1 MKSKKELLRIKRLE
15 AHKKRFIDSFEK
27 NYSIDY
33 ELITKNITDFN
44 QEVILKCK
52 KHGNKPT
59 KTDSVIF
66 NRFGCKECRYIK
78 IAKKNK
84 GVPRVKFNQFA
95 RDFKKTFGNKLTLI
109 SKEDDYTN
117 LNSILTA
124 KCQDESHKPVV
135 KKASLLRRGFGCK
148 NCAES
153 QGERMIRLVLEDM
166 NINFTQEKRFASCR
180 DKKELPF
187 DFFLPDYGVLI
198 EFQGMQHF
206 SPKHSW
212 GGKEVFK
219 AIKKRDRVKKEW
231 AKKYQ
236 IPLLE
241 LTSYKSIKRSIL
253 NFLDKF
259 SKKDVKQILNNLN
272 ESENKWT
279 KNKWEEYLKKLAKVH
294 PGYDFLNT
302 SWEWGQKDISYRCQ
316 FPEHGLRWGNLQNL
330 LKGHGCSRCAG
341 QDVNLDDVIA
351 KSQEKFGNKFDFS
364 KADFEGMEVIIEIIC
379 DVHDSIFL
387 SPEHHLRLSSGCK
400 DCSPKSKK
408 GDDKKF
414 LERAKKFNGRFE
426 YLYDTFSTDKKIL
439 ILCKKHN
446 HKFKILQGDHT
457 RYKTG
462 GCEYCVAESKSK
474 TKGIP
479 ITVGGKEYGSVT
491 EAAKAYNLKGSTVRK
506 RIRNGATIEEAFRK
520 VYKGNPIIVEGKK
533 FPSFLEA
540 ARAYGLLDDTVR
552 KRIQAGKSINEAFG
566 VANNP
571 E

>member
-1 MKSKKELLRIKRLE
+1 MKSKKELLRIKRLK
-15 AHKKRFIDSFEK
+15 AHKKRFIDSFDK
-27 NYSIDY
+27 NYVDGY

-52 KHGNKPT
+52 KHGNKST

-78 IAKKNK
+78 IAKKRK
-84 GVPRVKFNQFA
+84 GVPRVEFNQFA
-95 RDFKKTFGNKLTLI
+95 RDFKETFGGKLKLI
-109 SKEDDYTN
+109 SKKEDYKT
-117 LNSILTA
+117 LSSTLEA
-124 KCQDESHKPVV
+124 KCLDPSHKPVI
-135 KKASLLRRGFGCK
+135 KKAVYFRRGMGCV
-148 NCAES
+148 NCNES
-153 QGERMIRLVLEDM
+153 QGERLIRIALDKLDIEY
-166 NINFTQEKRFASCR
+166 IQEKRFASCR
-180 DKKELPF
+180 DKKELSF
-187 DFFLPDYGVLI
+187 DFYLPEFGVLI
-198 EFQGMQHF
+198 EFQGFQHF
-206 SPKHSW
+206 KKHDYF
-212 GGKEVFK
+212 GGEKAFK
-219 AIKKRDRVKKEW
+219 LLIKRDLIKKEW
-231 AKKYQ
+231 VKENN

-241 LTSYKSIKRSIL
+241 ISSYKEIRKKIL
-253 NFLDKF
+253 LFIDKF
-259 SKKDVKQILNNLN
+259 SAEDVKDALNNLL
-272 ESENKWT
+272 ETEKEWTQKKW
-279 KNKWEEYLKKLAKVH
+279 KEYLKKLTKVR
-294 PGYDFLNT
+294 PEYDFSNT
-302 SWEWGQKDISYRCQ
+302 SWEWGQRDINYKCQ
-316 FPEHGLRWGNLQNL
+316 FPSHGLRKGDLQNL

-351 KSQEKFGNKFDFS
+351 RSQEKFGNKFDFS
-364 KADFEGMEVIIEIIC
+364 KAKFTSMKIDIEIIC

-387 SPEHHLRLSSGCK
+387 SPEHHLRLASGCV
-400 DCSPKSKK
+400 DCSPQSKK
-408 GDDKKF
+408 GDDKNF

-446 HKFKILQGDHT
+446 HKFKTLQGDHT
-457 RYKTG
+457 RYMTG
-462 GCEYCVAESKSK
+462 CCEHCLAENKSKS
-474 TKGIP
+474 KGIP

-540 ARAYGLLDDTVR
+540 ARAYGLLDETVR

>member
-1 MKSKKELLRIKRLE
+1 MKSKKELLRIKQLE

-33 ELITKNITDFN
+33 ELITKNINDFN

-52 KHGNKPT
+52 KHGNKFT
-59 KTDSVIF
+59 KTESVIF
-66 NRFGCKECRYIK
+66 NRFGCKECRYFK

-84 GVPRVKFNQFA
+84 GVPKVKFNQFA

-117 LNSILTA
+117 LKSILTA

-135 KKASLLRRGFGCK
+135 KKASLFRRGFGCK

-206 SPKHSW
+206 CPKDSW
-212 GGKEVFK
+212 GGEKVFK
-219 AIKKRDRVKKEW
+219 ATQSRDRVKKEW
-231 AKKYQ
+231 AKKNQ

-279 KNKWEEYLKKLAKVH
+279 ENKWKEYLKKLTKVH
-294 PGYDFLNT
+294 PEYDFSYT

-316 FPEHGLRWGNLQNL
+316 FHEHGLRWGNLQNL

-341 QDVNLDDVIA
+341 QDLSLNDVIA
-351 KSQEKFGNKFDFS
+351 RSQEKFGNKFNFI
-364 KADFEGMEVIIEIIC
+364 KAKFISMDIDIEIIC

-387 SPEHHLRLSSGCK
+387 SPEHHLRLASGC
-400 DCSPKSKK
+400 DECSPKAKK

-414 LERAKKFNGRFE
+414 LERAKKFNGRFK
-426 YLYDTFSTDKKIL
+426 YLYDEFSTDKKIL
-439 ILCKKHN
+439 ILCKEHN

-457 RYKTG
+457 RYMSG
-462 GCEYCVAESKSK
+462 GCEYCVADKKSK
-474 TKGIP
+474 DQGTS
-479 ITVGGKEYGSVT
+479 ITVEGKTYPSITQAAEAYG
-491 EAAKAYNLKGSTVRK
+491 LKSGTVRK
-506 RIRNGATIEEAFRK
+506 RIRSGKSIEEAFK
-520 VYKGNPIIVEGKK
+520 
-533 FPSFLEA
+533 
-540 ARAYGLLDDTVR
+540 
-552 KRIQAGKSINEAFG
+552 
-566 VANNP
+566 NN
-571 E
+571 

>member
-1 MKSKKELLRIKRLE
+1 MKSKKELYRIKKLE
-15 AHKKRFIDSFEK
+15 AHKKRFIDSFNK
-27 NYSIDY
+27 NYVDDY

-44 QEVILKCK
+44 QEVILKCI

-66 NRFGCKECRYIK
+66 NRFSCKECRYIK

-84 GVPRVKFNQFA
+84 GVPKVKFNQFA

-117 LNSILTA
+117 LKSILTA

-135 KKASLLRRGFGCK
+135 KKASLFRRGFGCK
-148 NCAES
+148 SCAES

-206 SPKHSW
+206 SPKGSW
-212 GGKEVFK
+212 GGEEVLE
-219 AIKKRDRVKKEW
+219 ATQRRDRVKKEW
-231 AKKYQ
+231 AKENQ

-241 LTSYKSIKRSIL
+241 LTSYESIKRSIL

-279 KNKWEEYLKKLAKVH
+279 ENKWKEYLKKLTKVR
-294 PGYDFLNT
+294 PEYDFSNT

-351 KSQEKFGNKFDFS
+351 RSQEKFGNKFDFS
-364 KADFEGMEVIIEIIC
+364 KADFEGMEYVIEIIC
-379 DVHDSIFL
+379 DIHGSIFL
-387 SPEHHLRLSSGCK
+387 SPEQHLGLASGCK
-400 DCSPKSKK
+400 DCSPQSKK
-408 GDDKKF
+408 EDDKKF
-414 LERAKKFNGRFE
+414 LESAKKFNGRFE
-426 YLYDTFSTDKKIL
+426 YLYDEFSTNKKIL
-439 ILCKKHN
+439 ILCKEHN
-446 HKFKILQGDHT
+446 HKFETLPSDHT
-457 RYKTG
+457 RNITG
-462 GCEYCVAESKSK
+462 GCEYCVGDKKSK
-474 TKGIP
+474 DQGIS
-479 ITVGGKEYGSVT
+479 ITVEGKTYPSLTNAAEHYKIKGG
-491 EAAKAYNLKGSTVRK
+491 TVRK
-506 RIRNGATIEEAFRK
+506 RLRNGKSIEEAFE
-520 VYKGNPIIVEGKK
+520 I
-533 FPSFLEA
+533 
-540 ARAYGLLDDTVR
+540 
-552 KRIQAGKSINEAFG
+552 
-566 VANNP
+566 ANNL

>member
-66 NRFGCKECRYIK
+66 NRFGCKECSYIK
-78 IAKKNK
+78 RAKIRR
-84 GVPRVKFNQFA
+84 GVPRIEFNQYA
-95 RDFKKTFGNKLTLI
+95 EDFKKTFGNKLALI
-109 SKEDDYTN
+109 SNKDDYTN
-117 LNSILTA
+117 LNSLITA

-135 KKASLLRRGFGCK
+135 KRASLFRRGFGCK
-148 NCAES
+148 SCAES

-206 SPKHSW
+206 STKDSW
-212 GGKEVFK
+212 GGEKAFK
-219 AIKKRDRVKKEW
+219 ATQRRDRVKKEW
-231 AKKYQ
+231 AKENQ

-241 LTSYKSIKRSIL
+241 LTSYQRIKKTIL

-259 SKKDVKQILNNLN
+259 SKKDAKKILNNLN
-272 ESENKWT
+272 KSENKWT
-279 KNKWEEYLKKLAKVH
+279 KNKWKGYLEKLTKVH
-294 PGYDFLNT
+294 PEYDFSNT

-330 LKGHGCSRCAG
+330 LKGHGCSGCAG
-341 QDVNLDDVIA
+341 QDVILDDVIA
-351 KSQEKFGNKFDFS
+351 RSKEKFGNKFNFL
-364 KADFEGMEVIIEIIC
+364 KADFEGMKNVIEIIC
-379 DVHDSIFL
+379 DIHGSILL
-387 SPEHHLRLSSGCK
+387 SPEHHLRLASGCVE
-400 DCSPKSKK
+400 CSPKTKN

-414 LERAKKFNGRFE
+414 LESAQKFNDRFE
-426 YLYDTFSTDKKIL
+426 YLYDDFLADKKIL
-439 ILCKKHN
+439 ILCKEHN
-446 HKFKILQGDHT
+446 HKFETLPRDHT
-457 RYKTG
+457 RNITG
-462 GCEYCVAESKSK
+462 GCEYCVGDKKSK
-474 TKGIP
+474 DKGIS
-479 ITVGGKEYGSVT
+479 ITVEGKTYPSITKAAEAYG
-491 EAAKAYNLKGSTVRK
+491 LKSGTVRR
-506 RIRNGATIEEAFRK
+506 RIRNGKSIEEAFLRRRR
-520 VYKGNPIIVEGKK
+520 
-533 FPSFLEA
+533 SH
-540 ARAYGLLDDTVR
+540 
-552 KRIQAGKSINEAFG
+552 
-566 VANNP
+566 
-571 E
+571 